1 MLKYLIVLLVDLA
14 AACMLSPNIKEEGAN
29 RKETILRRSFD
40 TEIKYVFS
48 AACKTNEPLLL
59 MITNNNKAIIVIITK
74 IGFSNKII
82 LPYPFFLCIG

>member
-14 AACMLSPNIKEEGAN
+14 AACMLSPKIKGAN

-40 TEIKYVFS
+40 PEIKYIFS
-48 AACKTNEPLLL
+48 AACKPNEPLLL
-59 MITNNNKAIIVIITK
+59 MITNKNKAIIVIITK